1 MKGIVAALLC
11 LFLAVPVEA
20 DEGGKKNPK
29 PQKPQKLFDGKL
41 ILAGITMLAAEI
53 ADNETTMAVM
63 RRNSHAHE
71 ANPFYGA
78 HPSRLR
84 IYSIGTALT
93 GLMFLTSVA
102 ARQQALRQNKKNS
115 KLWLVPIMAHDA
127 GRALAAWH
135 NAGIPASH
143 PHLLTVCPAG
153 GAGCR

>member
-11 LFLAVPVEA
+11 LFLAVPVRA
-20 DEGGKKNPK
+20 DESGKKNPK
-29 PQKPQKLFDGKL
+29 PQKAQKLFDRKL
-41 ILAGITMLAAEI
+41 ILAGVTMLAAEI

-63 RRNSHAHE
+63 RRNRHAHE

-84 IYSIGTALT
+84 IYGIGTALT

-102 ARQQALRQNKKNS
+102 ARQQGLRQGRKIG
-115 KLWLVPIMAHDA
+115 KLWLVPVVAHDA
-127 GRALAAWH
+127 GRAFAAWH

-143 PHLLTVCPAG
+143 PHLLRVCPAA